1 MAEIRIR
8 PEIEALRKEVDD
20 THRADG
26 SLIKKAHTIT
36 SKALS
41 ANLKNIK
48 AAQEKWKKKVY
59 MYYNGLAVAEYD
71 SITEAAKDSN
81 VSGPFISAHL
91 RGISMS
97 SRKLPGYTWKYRKK
111 EVTL

>member
-1 MAEIRIR
+1 MEVR
-8 PEIEALRKEVDD
+8 PRPDIELLKEEVNSS
-20 THRADG
+20 HRANG
-26 SLIKKAHTIT
+26 TLIKKRHTLTPKFVT
-36 SKALS
+36 SSLE
-41 ANLKNIK
+41 NIK
-48 AAQEKWKKKVY
+48 IAQEATKKKVY
-59 MYYNGLAVAEYD
+59 MYYNGLVVAEYD
-71 SITEAAKDSN
+71 SITEAAKDNN